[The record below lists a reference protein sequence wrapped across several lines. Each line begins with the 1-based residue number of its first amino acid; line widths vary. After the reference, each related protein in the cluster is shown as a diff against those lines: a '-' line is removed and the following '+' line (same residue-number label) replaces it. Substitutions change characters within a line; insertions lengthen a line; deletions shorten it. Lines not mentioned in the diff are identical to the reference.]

1 MLYKHVLH
9 NLLSNKVRALVSL
22 LGVLIGV
29 AALVVMLS
37 VGRMASD
44 FAINNLKNMGSNLLS
59 VSLYNDKNKVSIT
72 NKQLDFL
79 FNTKGVLDLS
89 AIAYWSLP
97 VDISASIIGVD
108 SNIFSLLNLNV
119 EQGRV
124 FMPWDMQ
131 EWFCVIGY
139 DVAKQLKR
147 TGVFPVVG
155 SWLNIGNN
163 AFEVIGVLNKASSN
177 YFISFDLDRSVLIS
191 RAMVMRLG
199 GKSVRLNSV
208 LFKIMPSKI
217 SEVQAYLNNVF
228 NQWYKAQVFF
238 RNSAELIQQI
248 QEQKQSFTWLLICI
262 AIISLLVGGVGVM
275 NVMLIALTE
284 RKQEIALRIALG
296 ATERDI
302 RLLFLIESLYFFFIG
317 WCFGVLGGVSVVFII
332 AMFTG
337 WNFAIDYISIA
348 LSLVLSILSGLF
360 GLFPA
365 LQASSVD
372 LQDLF
377 THY

>member
-1 MLYKHVLH
+1 
-9 NLLSNKVRALVSL
+9 
-22 LGVLIGV
+22 
-29 AALVVMLS
+29 MLS

-302 RLLFLIESLYFFFIG
+302 RLLFLIESFILSFIG
-317 WCFGVLGGVSVVFII
+317 WCVGVLGGVSVVFII

>member
-44 FAINNLKNMGSNLLS
+44 FAINNLKNMGSDLLS

-302 RLLFLIESLYFFFIG
+302 RLLFLIESFILSFIG
-317 WCFGVLGGVSVVFII
+317 WCFVVLGGVSVVFII